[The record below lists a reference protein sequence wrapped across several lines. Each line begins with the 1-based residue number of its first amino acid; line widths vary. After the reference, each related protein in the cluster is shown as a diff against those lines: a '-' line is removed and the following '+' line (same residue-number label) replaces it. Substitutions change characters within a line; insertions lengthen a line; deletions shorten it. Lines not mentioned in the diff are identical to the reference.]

1 MRLRRN
7 LVVNIVVL
15 TSFLV
20 QVNDAQFTNQWA
32 VDIDGGH
39 SEADRV
45 AKETGCANQGRPFFS
60 TFNYLF
66 CLYRLVK
73 SSLFYLK
80 I

>member
-1 MRLRRN
+1 MRLERRN

-39 SEADRV
+39 SEADKV
-45 AKETGCANQGRPFFS
+45 AKETGCANQGRPFIRI
-60 TFNYLF
+60 YLLSYMYK
-66 CLYRLVK
+66 C
-73 SSLFYLK
+73 
-80 I
+80 INII

>member
-39 SEADRV
+39 SEADKV
-45 AKETGCANQGRPFFS
+45 AKETGCTNQGRPFFP
-60 TFNYLF
+60 FLIRIYL
-66 CLYRLVK
+66 LISVK
-73 SSLFYLK
+73 AV
-80 I
+80 

>member
-39 SEADRV
+39 SEADKV
-45 AKETGCANQGRPFFS
+45 AKETGCTNQGRPFSPFLS
-60 TFNYLF
+60 GFI
-66 CLYRLVK
+66 C
-73 SSLFYLK
+73 
-80 I
+80 

>member
-39 SEADRV
+39 SEADKV
-45 AKETGCANQGRPFFS
+45 AKETGCTNQGRPFFAPFYS
-60 TFNYLF
+60 HLF
-66 CLYRLVK
+66 INVSKNCVK
-73 SSLFYLK
+73 NV

>member
-39 SEADRV
+39 SEADKV
-45 AKETGCANQGRPFFS
+45 AKETGCTNQGRP
-60 TFNYLF
+60 
-66 CLYRLVK
+66 
-73 SSLFYLK
+73 
-80 I
+80 